1 MGRVDRERSKDMY
14 EPEYDGVGLIEGA
27 GRNHSQ

>member
-1 MGRVDRERSKDMY
+1 MGGVDRERSNDMY

-27 GRNHSQ
+27 WTNHSQ